1 MTRMGKHK
9 GFTLIELIV
18 VIVIV
23 GILASVTVPRLFGFT
38 ERAKISVDQST
49 VGLLNTL
56 TPIYRISNES
66 SDPFEDETKSNTELI
81 NILVEDGYL
90 SSFVEPQSK
99 DATFAWMLDDER
111 WYLLFP
117 DSFYV
122 ISSEDGLSVS
132 NGLLGAWNGSQ
143 TYSGSSKD
151 IVIPNSLDGVVL
163 KMIGQNAFKDKG
175 LVAVSFQEGSQ
186 VVQIH
191 AHAFQDNNIASV
203 TIPDSVERI
212 DLWSFKDNNLTEIK
226 LPSSLQKIEQKAF
239 AGNDLNKITIGSE
252 VSDIGTEALG
262 EHTDEFKQVYS
273 SQGAG
278 TYIWNGESWIK
289 QGN

>member
-151 IVIPNSLDGVVL
+151 IVIPNSLNGVVL